1 MSIKKI
7 MVREVL
13 VFLGC
18 AAVCITFGICLA
30 FIGGYFSEKLMM
42 IGFFIFIFGT
52 FILYAAYLI
61 VRLIIRIMQKMRA
74 THVKPL

>member
-7 MVREVL
+7 IGREVL

-30 FIGGYFSEKLMM
+30 FIGGYFIEKLMF

-61 VRLIIRIMQKMRA
+61 VRFIIGVTRTSKA
-74 THVKPL
+74 K